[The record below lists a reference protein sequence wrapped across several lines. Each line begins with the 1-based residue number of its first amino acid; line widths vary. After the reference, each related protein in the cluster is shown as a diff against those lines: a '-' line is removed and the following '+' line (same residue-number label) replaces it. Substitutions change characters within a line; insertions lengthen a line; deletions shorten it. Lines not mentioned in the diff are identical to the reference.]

1 MTSAAYDVLGIGNAI
16 VDVLSRADDAFLSK
30 HGLVKGSMMLI
41 DEQRAET
48 LYAAMGPGVEVSGGS
63 CGNTM
68 AGVASFGGRGAY
80 IGKVRDDQL
89 GQVFGHDLKSIGVSF
104 DTQSATSGPSTARCL
119 ILVTP
124 DAQRTMNTYLG
135 ACTGLGP
142 NDIDTKVVG
151 SAQVTYVE
159 GYLWDAP
166 EAKKA
171 VLKAFDAAHAA
182 GRQVSITLSDSFCVN
197 RYREEFRD
205 LVRNKVDILFGNEA
219 EIKSLYEVETFEEAL
234 EATRK
239 EAKIAAL
246 TRSEKGSIVIKGSET
261 YAVPA
266 APVGKVVD
274 TTGAG
279 DLYASGFLFGL
290 TQGKPL
296 AECARLGGIAAAE
309 VIIPCRR
316 AARAGAARSDLSLAQ
331 SVQST
336 WGRWLKA
343 AEVYRDR
350 RQLIIL
356 LMGFASGMP
365 FLLTGATLT
374 YWMSRTD
381 VDLTTIGLFAL
392 VGTPYAFKFA
402 WAPLVDQ
409 MPLPLLDR
417 WLGRRRSW
425 MLLAQVGILAVGR
438 AAGLERSRPHAV
450 VHRRRRGAR
459 RLLLG
464 HAGHRRRRLSHRD
477 PARRG
482 AGRGLG
488 DDAARL
494 PHRAVDRRRHV
505 AAAAEPAA
513 VAGRAQPDRAADRDR
528 HGDGALR
535 RGAQGRAAGDRLD
548 RRPGSSRRWSVRS
561 PSSSPIAAGSSSCCS
576 RCSTNTAMRWAAPW
590 RGRSSTRW
598 ASPGRRSSA

>member
-1 MTSAAYDVLGIGNAI
+1 
-16 VDVLSRADDAFLSK
+16 
-30 HGLVKGSMMLI
+30 MMLI

-104 DTQSATSGPSTARCL
+104 DTQSATSGPATARCL

-142 NDIDTKVVG
+142 NDIDTKLVG
-151 SAQVTYVE
+151 SAHVTYVE

-219 EIKSLYEVETFEEAL
+219 EIKALYEVETFEEAL

-246 TRSEKGSIVIKGSET
+246 TRSEKGSVVIKGSET

-266 APVGKVVD
+266 AAVGKIVD

-309 VIIPCRR
+309 VI
-316 AARAGAARSDLSLAQ
+316 SH
-331 SVQST
+331 V
-336 WGRWLKA
+336 
-343 AEVYRDR
+343 
-350 RQLIIL
+350 
-356 LMGFASGMP
+356 
-365 FLLTGATLT
+365 
-374 YWMSRTD
+374 
-381 VDLTTIGLFAL
+381 
-392 VGTPYAFKFA
+392 
-402 WAPLVDQ
+402 
-409 MPLPLLDR
+409 
-417 WLGRRRSW
+417 
-425 MLLAQVGILAVGR
+425 
-438 AAGLERSRPHAV
+438 
-450 VHRRRRGAR
+450 GAR
-459 RLLLG
+459 PEQAL
-464 HAGHRRRRLSHRD
+464 
-477 PARRG
+477 
-482 AGRGLG
+482 RGL
-488 DDAARL
+488 
-494 PHRAVDRRRHV
+494 
-505 AAAAEPAA
+505 
-513 VAGRAQPDRAADRDR
+513 
-528 HGDGALR
+528 
-535 RGAQGRAAGDRLD
+535 
-548 RRPGSSRRWSVRS
+548 
-561 PSSSPIAAGSSSCCS
+561 I
-576 RCSTNTAMRWAAPW
+576 
-590 RGRSSTRW
+590 
-598 ASPGRRSSA
+598 